1 MLETS
6 KDLFWIV
13 LSFCILWFTIFICW
27 GIYYIIM
34 VFKNIND
41 LVRDTKEKLVSIE
54 EFFVSLKNKV
64 EKSAANVTSLVNLG
78 KQLIPYFKEKME
90 KKQTKK
96 SKTTKK

>member
-34 VFKNIND
+34 VFKNINN
-41 LVRDTKEKLVSIE
+41 LVKEIKQKILMIE
-54 EFFVSLKNKV
+54 EFFANLKTKI
-64 EKSAANVTSLVNLG
+64 EKSSNNVAALVNVG
-78 KQLIPYFKEKME
+78 KQVIPYIKEHFA
-90 KKQTKK
+90 KKTGKK
-96 SKTTKK
+96 TGAKK